1 MQYKLSQ
8 KNLKPKPKAPYL
20 TRKGVKKEERD
31 NFKHKPGNFR
41 MLLKVLMDFR
51 SLKIRDKAHAPTHI
65 HRQKEI

>member
-51 SLKIRDKAHAPTHI
+51 SLKIRESTCGTNTHTGT
-65 HRQKEI
+65 